1 MNTAPV
7 ARIGRCCSRLH
18 TNSPRPPCYY
28 ILYVYTPPQGGGWNG
43 KYWKALDVRYDQCVG
58 NCECLPERDM
68 PEDYFSVH
76 FSCIQVRRREIREG
90 GSISEMARAN

>member
-1 MNTAPV
+1 MFPSSHQLSPSSLLLYIICIHPSA
-7 ARIGRCCSRLH
+7 GRR
-18 TNSPRPPCYY
+18 
-28 ILYVYTPPQGGGWNG
+28 
-43 KYWKALDVRYDQCVG
+43 KALDVRYDQCVG